1 MSGLKIIK
9 KNDVGDDF
17 DTFITKIFAN
27 YETRVKIDENIIQ
40 D

>member
-1 MSGLKIIK
+1 MSGLKIVK
-9 KNDVGDDF
+9 KNDAGDDF
-17 DTFITKIFAN
+17 ETYIAKIFAN